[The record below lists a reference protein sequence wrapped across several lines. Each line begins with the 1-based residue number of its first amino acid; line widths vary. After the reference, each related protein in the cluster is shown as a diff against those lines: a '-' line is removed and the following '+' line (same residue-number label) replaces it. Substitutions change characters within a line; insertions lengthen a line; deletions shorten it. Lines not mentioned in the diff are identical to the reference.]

1 MRMLRQMKYRIRE
14 DYLLIFF
21 SMLLLIG
28 CESGDNLPEE
38 ASEEILVRSIT
49 VGEKPH
55 TRGEG
60 AIKDDMIGTPRFPI
74 LPVSF
79 LRLDSTDPAYPADYS
94 GVTDV
99 KSATIST
106 NNANPLDVHNVL
118 AFTPSEYYLSAGKD
132 TKLWGWHP
140 TTATWDNYEC
150 RLDFGELDGSTD
162 VMSTGF
168 ITGNNHAPFSHIIFH
183 HLLTQVI
190 IKAYADDDTENEW
203 GGLQSITLEDKKQTF
218 RLKLGAADAA
228 GNPELIREF
237 GTPTGDMDLVKKLP
251 SDHSDILVGAEVYG
265 IANPLVLPT
274 DKASAV
280 VCGYAMI
287 APNTSASDEL
297 VLHIETEYA
306 GSRTIAIR
314 RQLLAG
320 NAYTF
325 TLSFKKTSIGVAV
338 AVGKWNVVSKEIVI

>member
-1 MRMLRQMKYRIRE
+1 MEYRIRK

-28 CESGDNLPEE
+28 CESGGGLQEE
-38 ASEEILVRSIT
+38 TPEEILVRSIT
-49 VGEKPH
+49 VGDTPH

-60 AIKDDMIGTPRFPI
+60 AIKDEMIGTPRFPI

-94 GVTDV
+94 GVTEV
-99 KSATIST
+99 KSATISS
-106 NNANPLDVHNVL
+106 NIANPLDVHNVL

-132 TKLWGWHP
+132 TKLWGWYP

-162 VMSTGF
+162 VMTTGF
-168 ITGNNHAPFSHIIFH
+168 LIANNRAPFSQITFH

-203 GGLQSITLEDKKQTF
+203 GGLQSISLEDKKQTF
-218 RLKLGAADAA
+218 RLKLGTPDAS
-228 GNPELIREF
+228 GNPELIQEF
-237 GTPTGDMDLVKKLP
+237 GTPTGHMDLVKKLP
-251 SDHSDILVGAEVYG
+251 ADHSDILAGAEVYG
-265 IANPLVLPT
+265 TSNPLLLPT
-274 DKASAV
+274 DKASAA

-287 APNTSASDEL
+287 APNASATDEL
-297 VLHIETEYA
+297 VLHIETEKA
-306 GSRTIAIR
+306 GSRTVAIR

-320 NAYTF
+320 NAYTL
-325 TLSFKKTSIGVAV
+325 TLSFKKTSVGVAV
-338 AVGKWNVVSKEIVI
+338 VVGKWNVVSKEIVI

>member
-1 MRMLRQMKYRIRE
+1 MRYGIRK

-28 CESGDNLPEE
+28 CESEGSLPEE
-38 ASEEILVRSIT
+38 APGEIIVRSIT
-49 VGEKPH
+49 VGDRPH

-60 AIKDDMIGTPRFPI
+60 AIKDDMIGTSRFPV

-94 GVTDV
+94 GLTDV
-99 KSATIST
+99 KSATISRNHT
-106 NNANPLDVHNVL
+106 NPLDVHNVL

-132 TKLWGWHP
+132 TKLWGWYP

-162 VMSTGF
+162 VMTTGF
-168 ITGNNHAPFSHIIFH
+168 ITGNNRAPFSHITFH

-190 IKAYADDDTENEW
+190 IKAYADNDTENDW

-218 RLKLGAADAA
+218 GLKLGGADVS
-228 GNPELIREF
+228 GNPELLREF

-251 SDHSDILVGAEVYG
+251 SDDSDILAGAEVYG
-265 IANPLVLPT
+265 TANPLVLPT

-287 APNTSASDEL
+287 APHTSASDEL
-297 VLHIETEYA
+297 VLRVETEKA
-306 GSRTIAIR
+306 GSRTVTIR
-314 RQLLAG
+314 RELLAG
-320 NAYTF
+320 NAYTL
-325 TLSFKKTSIGVAV
+325 TLSFKKTSIGVTV
-338 AVGKWNVVSKEIVI
+338 VVGKWNVVSKDIVI